1 MSSSVARATC
11 SRRSSG
17 EVVSGA
23 GGGCGGA
30 GGVGAL
36 AVGLLELVVSVLLDV
51 EEVVE
56 GLLSV
61 GGDGGLLVCA
71 GLASVAGGGGLRCD
85 GVASYLLMCAGLASV
100 AGRVCWRQRSA
111 MLAAWDACRSPR
123 KFWRRASW
131 AVAGT

>member
-1 MSSSVARATC
+1 MARATC

-36 AVGLLELVVSVLLDV
+36 AVGVLEFVVSVLLDV

-71 GLASVAGGGGLRCD
+71 GLASVAGGGGWRCD